1 MGVIKGL
8 AIYNRILLPDEIVT
22 HGRDVFQKGMSGLAE
37 TLGCLVLYPFDEG
50 EGNTAKSIL
59 SKPRPF
65 TIPVSLHALGLTIF
79 SLPHKD
85 MRFRG
90 VNKADFLKNIVF
102 FVPFGILFTLII
114 LKKYRAGY
122 FASFLIV
129 TLAGGLLSCV
139 IEGFQLFLPTR
150 YPGMA
155 DIFSNILGS
164 GIGMLV
170 TFIILKENH
179 NLELKKIIKG

>member
-1 MGVIKGL
+1 
-8 AIYNRILLPDEIVT
+8 
-22 HGRDVFQKGMSGLAE
+22 
-37 TLGCLVLYPFDEG
+37 
-50 EGNTAKSIL
+50 L

-65 TIPVSLHALGLTIF
+65 SIPVSLHALGLT

-85 MRFRG
+85 MRLHGFD
-90 VNKADFLKNIVF
+90 KANFIENIVF
-102 FVPFGILFTLII
+102 FVPFGILLTAII
-114 LKKYRAGY
+114 LKKYATGY
-122 FASFLIV
+122 FVTFLII

-164 GIGMLV
+164 GFGMLV
-170 TFIILKENH
+170 TFIILKE
-179 NLELKKIIKG
+179 KS